1 MWVGAPASPYSV
13 LQVKI
18 QGDKRRLHGQTS
30 IIAERQ
36 RVQECYS
43 VKTRFELWITE
54 VIELEQRQT
63 NGKSRETC
71 NQKKGTKDISIILKF
86 LKDRNLVCHG
96 SSLTSVCLDL
106 YHGSL
111 YPMTCRYLLPHVS

>member
-71 NQKKGTKDISIILKF
+71 NQQKGTRDISIILKF
-86 LKDRNLVCHG
+86 LKDRNLVHQKRDKHVQLFRIHPP
-96 SSLTSVCLDL
+96 SVIFNLTA
-106 YHGSL
+106 
-111 YPMTCRYLLPHVS
+111 T